1 MLSSTKRSSSS
12 SLSSSIKSI
21 LFKYVIQS
29 IRSRMCPISKNFY
42 WFGGI
47 GASLIFA
54 YGSIYLFY
62 SNRFDDDDDNDE
74 DDHGKDGKNDD
85 DDDRFCPSNFIKNAD
100 NFSTTKH
107 SQFNDNDGGSDT
119 MSDDSSIEI
128 IILYKQISN
137 RIFEQNDCFKQIQL
151 KTETIIEENHNN
163 STTINGQYRNIL
175 IKGFHKNV
183 MQASRLI
190 DQLLVNHNDEQQN
203 SPLIEC
209 KRFEILSTKLP
220 LIIGIN
226 GITMKSLIERSGA
239 NIHIDHQQSSGDNN
253 GGSQFTTVDIYGN
266 NEQIKMAFNLI
277 NELLDQE
284 RRFFNDNNRLKQQ
297 QLTTKFDDNDLD
309 SFEMFDS
316 TNDLIIV
323 GDNHP
328 QYIRQQSIVAE
339 SSSSIVCNR
348 TSLTREQIS
357 YMTESFDVIDD
368 DHDHHPDRSISPSIL
383 PPIQVYVSH
392 IEHPGRFYVQ
402 INENRRSVRLDEL
415 MDEMKKFYS
424 NIENQYA
431 CRCDS
436 STTLKINDLVA
447 IKVDDNGDDDDSK
460 FYRGYITGCLDDN
473 NLFSVFYGDFGIT
486 AQHSPQSLFYLNG
499 NFLTRLPFQAICCSL
514 NELSIDEQWSIEEIK
529 QFREWTREGLWE
541 SIISIRCYR
550 YHYDDN
556 GQRTYMVEMF
566 SKQPNQLM
574 TINVG
579 RKLKH
584 LHNQRLINQR
594 EKH

>member
-1 MLSSTKRSSSS
+1 
-12 SLSSSIKSI
+12 
-21 LFKYVIQS
+21 
-29 IRSRMCPISKNFY
+29 
-42 WFGGI
+42 
-47 GASLIFA
+47 
-54 YGSIYLFY
+54 
-62 SNRFDDDDDNDE
+62 
-74 DDHGKDGKNDD
+74 
-85 DDDRFCPSNFIKNAD
+85 
-100 NFSTTKH
+100 
-107 SQFNDNDGGSDT
+107 

-151 KTETIIEENHNN
+151 KTETIIEENIN
-163 STTINGQYRNIL
+163 STAINGQKYRNIL

-514 NELSIDEQWSIEEIK
+514 NELSNDEQWSIEEIE

-550 YHYDDN
+550 YHYDDNDNNN